1 MIRQLRIENFK
12 SIQKLEM
19 DLGRVNVFIGENG
32 CGKSNILEAI
42 AFSAA
47 SSQDKLGNEYLAAR
61 GIRVTDPKF
70 MFAAFGKTDPEK
82 EFVKISVAHAD
93 GTKTDSAI
101 GALSEVSA
109 HPRWLDVGLQD
120 QWARHLSE
128 RNQLQTSI
136 IERIRSIL
144 IADEINEAVNK
155 FKEIVAASPWGKFDF
170 YIFAPENSALRTF
183 QAEGQILPLGI
194 RGEGLFAYLKSLNAP
209 AYRDVR
215 DEIEQHLSLIDWFER
230 FDVPADL
237 APFER
242 SIAIVDR
249 YLADGSRFDQRSA
262 NEGFLFLL
270 FYFTLFIGP
279 GTPKIFAI
287 DNIDTS
293 LNPKLCV
300 ELMKQLVA
308 LAAKH
313 DKQVIF
319 TTHNPAVLD
328 GLDLHDDE
336 QRLFVISRNQD
347 GHTRARR
354 AASPKPLDNDLPI
367 KLSEAFLRGSL
378 GGLPK
383 NF

>member
-1 MIRQLRIENFK
+1 MIRKLRIENFK
-12 SIQKLEM
+12 SIPKLEM
-19 DLGRVNVFIGENG
+19 ELGRVNVLIGENG

-42 AFSAA
+42 AFAAA

-61 GIRVTDPKF
+61 GIRVTDPQF
-70 MFAAFGKTDPEK
+70 MFAAFGETD
-82 EFVKISVAHAD
+82 VTISSIVVNVAHVD
-93 GTKTDSAI
+93 GATTNCQI
-101 GALSEVSA
+101 GATNYEDPSQPQWIDS
-109 HPRWLDVGLQD
+109 GLQVDRAQQIDYILRQLEATD
-120 QWARHLSE
+120 QQLPVLKDVLE
-128 RNQLQTSI
+128 RL
-136 IERIRSIL
+136 L
-144 IADEINEAVNK
+144 A
-155 FKEIVAASPWGKFDF
+155 FPWEKFDF
-170 YIFAPENSALRTF
+170 YIFSPENSALRTF

-194 RGEGLFAYLKSLNAP
+194 RGEGLFAYLKNLGSSAH
-209 AYRDVR
+209 RHVQ
-215 DEIEQHLSLIDWFER
+215 DEITQHLSLIDWFER
-230 FDVPADL
+230 FDVPTDL

-249 YLADGSRFDQRSA
+249 HLTEGSRFDQRSA

-287 DNIDTS
+287 DNVDAS
-293 LNPKLCV
+293 LNPKLCA
-300 ELMKQLVA
+300 ELMKQLIA
-308 LAAKH
+308 LAKKH

-347 GHTRARR
+347 GHTKARR
-354 AASPKPLDNDLPI
+354 VAPPKPLDNDLPV
-367 KLSEAFLRGSL
+367 KLSEAFLRGAL

>member
-19 DLGRVNVFIGENG
+19 DLGRINVFIGENG

-42 AFSAA
+42 AFAAA
-47 SSQDKLGNEYLAAR
+47 SSQDKLANEFLAAR
-61 GIRVTDPKF
+61 GIRVTEPKF
-70 MFAAFGKTDPEK
+70 MLAAFATEGNHNA
-82 EFVKISVAHAD
+82 VKIRIE
-93 GTKTDSAI
+93 TRKT
-101 GALSEVSA
+101 EVFTSNIEWDELFN
-109 HPRWLDVGLQD
+109 PPGWLDFELHRLKA
-120 QWARHLSE
+120 ARDLEFYEALRTLEKGFILGQLDEAMYHLSTE
-128 RNQLQTSI
+128 QAHLK
-136 IERIRSIL
+136 RSQALRWI
-144 IADEINEAVNK
+144 
-155 FKEIVAASPWGKFDF
+155 FDF
-170 YIFAPENSALRTF
+170 LIYSPENSALRIF

-194 RGEGLFAYLKSLNAP
+194 RGEGLFAYLKNLNAS
-209 AYRDVR
+209 AHRHVL
-215 DEIEQHLSLIDWFER
+215 DEITQHLSLIDWFDR

-249 YLADGSRFDQRSA
+249 YLTDGSRFDQRSA
-262 NEGFLFLL
+262 NEGFLYLL

-287 DNIDTS
+287 DNVDAS
-293 LNPKLCV
+293 LNPKLCTR
-300 ELMKQLVA
+300 LMKQLVA
-308 LAAKH
+308 LAEKH

-328 GLDLHDDE
+328 GLDLHNDE

-347 GHTRARR
+347 GHTKARR
-354 AASPKPLDNDLPI
+354 VAPPKPLGDDLPV
-367 KLSEAFLRGSL
+367 KLSEAFLRGAL

>member
-19 DLGRVNVFIGENG
+19 DLGRVNVLIGENG

-42 AFSAA
+42 AFAAA

-70 MFAAFGKTDPEK
+70 MFAAFGEQGAD
-82 EFVKISVAHAD
+82 VIKILTTHAD
-93 GTKTDSAI
+93 KGLLESRIKFEPGENGESPW
-101 GALSEVSA
+101 V
-109 HPRWLDVGLQD
+109 DVGLDALNVEKTAKVLRQLMAL
-120 QWARHLSE
+120 ARDGNGDFEVSLE
-128 RNQLQTSI
+128 NLK
-136 IERIRSIL
+136 
-144 IADEINEAVNK
+144 K
-155 FKEIVAASPWGKFDF
+155 FQSAPAWPIFDF
-170 YIFAPENSALRTF
+170 HIFAPENSALRTF
-183 QAEGQILPLGI
+183 QSEGQILPLGI
-194 RGEGLFAYLKSLNAP
+194 RGEGLFAYLKNLGPP
-209 AYRDVR
+209 AHDHVL
-215 DEIEQHLSLIDWFER
+215 DEIMQHLTLIDWFER

-249 YLADGSRFDQRSA
+249 YLTNGSRFDQRSA

-287 DNIDTS
+287 DNVDAS
-293 LNPKLCV
+293 LNPKLCTR
-300 ELMKQLVA
+300 LMKQLIA

-336 QRLFVISRNQD
+336 QRLFVISRNED

-354 AASPKPLDNDLPI
+354 AAPPKPLDNDLPV
-367 KLSEAFLRGSL
+367 KLSEAFLRGAL